1 MTAQAGPSTAGVSI
15 LEPRRSKLGFA
26 LGGGAALGLAHI
38 GVLRVLERAGLAPA
52 VVSGTSMGA
61 VVGAAYAA
69 GKLDLL
75 EQLARQVNW
84 RRVLRLTD
92 FRLGGSGV
100 LEGRAIERELRRHFG
115 HQRIEDLPIPFA
127 AVATDLGTGTA
138 WTASTGDLVA
148 AVRASISLPAVFAPV
163 RLQTPSDVHLLVD
176 GGLVANVPVAAARRL
191 GAKLVVGV
199 DVTADFEGVAT
210 TVGLRDQLLPEVQRR
225 GIRARL
231 WSAVPSFMRG
241 WPMLRRLRAW
251 ADEPS
256 LLAVALASS
265 ALALRQ
271 LSLQQN
277 AAAPAALTVTP
288 RVGHIFHGEFD
299 RAEELIRIG
308 ETAMEESL
316 GALRRLASAADGGSL

>member
-1 MTAQAGPSTAGVSI
+1 MQGTPAAGASV
-15 LEPRRSKLGFA
+15 LEPRHSKLGIA

-38 GVLRVLERAGLAPA
+38 GVLRVLERAGLAPG

-75 EQLARQVNW
+75 EALAREVNW

-92 FRLGGSGV
+92 FQLGGSGV

-115 HQRIEDLPIPFA
+115 EQRIEDLPIPFA
-127 AVATDLGTGTA
+127 AVATDLGTGAA
-138 WTASTGDLVA
+138 WTATAGDLVT

-163 RLQTPSDVHLLVD
+163 RVGGHLLVD
-176 GGLVANVPVAAARRL
+176 GGLVANVPVAATRAL
-191 GAKLVVGV
+191 GADIVVGV
-199 DVTADFEGVAT
+199 DVTADFEGVAA
-210 TVGLRDQLLPEVQRR
+210 TVGLRDHLLPEGQRH

-231 WSAVPSFMRG
+231 WAAVPRRLRG
-241 WPMLRRLRAW
+241 WPLLRRLRAW

-256 LLAVALASS
+256 LIAVALASS

-277 AAAPAALTVTP
+277 AADPAALTVTP

-308 ETAMEESL
+308 EAAMEESL
-316 GALRRLASAADGGSL
+316 DALSNLTHSIRAAPS

>member
-1 MTAQAGPSTAGVSI
+1 
-15 LEPRRSKLGFA
+15 
-26 LGGGAALGLAHI
+26 
-38 GVLRVLERAGLAPA
+38 
-52 VVSGTSMGA
+52 MGA

-75 EQLARQVNW
+75 EALAREVNW

-92 FRLGGSGV
+92 FQLGGSGV

-115 HQRIEDLPIPFA
+115 EQRIEDLPIPFA
-127 AVATDLGTGTA
+127 AVATDLGTGAA
-138 WTASTGDLVA
+138 WTATAGDLVT

-163 RLQTPSDVHLLVD
+163 RVGGHLLVD
-176 GGLVANVPVAAARRL
+176 GGLVANVPVAATRAL
-191 GAKLVVGV
+191 GADIVVGV
-199 DVTADFEGVAT
+199 DVTADFEGVAA
-210 TVGLRDQLLPEVQRR
+210 TVGLRDHLLPEGQRH

-231 WSAVPSFMRG
+231 WAAVPRRLRG
-241 WPMLRRLRAW
+241 WPLLRRLRAW

-256 LLAVALASS
+256 LIAVALASS

-277 AAAPAALTVTP
+277 AADPAALTVTP

-308 ETAMEESL
+308 EAAMEESL
-316 GALRRLASAADGGSL
+316 DALSNLTHSIRAAPS

>member
-1 MTAQAGPSTAGVSI
+1 MQGTPAAGASV
-15 LEPRRSKLGFA
+15 LEPRHSKLGIA

-38 GVLRVLERAGLAPA
+38 GVLRVLERAGLAPG

-75 EQLARQVNW
+75 EALAREVNW

-92 FRLGGSGV
+92 FQLGGSGV

-115 HQRIEDLPIPFA
+115 EQRIEDLPIPFA
-127 AVATDLGTGTA
+127 AVATDLGTGAA
-138 WTASTGDLVA
+138 WTATAGDLVT

-163 RLQTPSDVHLLVD
+163 RVGDHLLVD
-176 GGLVANVPVAAARRL
+176 GGLVANVPVAATRAL
-191 GAKLVVGV
+191 GADIVVGV
-199 DVTADFEGVAT
+199 DVTADFEGVAA
-210 TVGLRDQLLPEVQRR
+210 TVGLRDHLLPEGQRH

-231 WSAVPSFMRG
+231 WAAVPRRLRG
-241 WPMLRRLRAW
+241 WPLLRRLRAW

-256 LLAVALASS
+256 LIAVALASS

-277 AAAPAALTVTP
+277 AADPAALTVTP

-308 ETAMEESL
+308 EAAMEESL
-316 GALRRLASAADGGSL
+316 DALSNLTGSVRAAPS

>member
-1 MTAQAGPSTAGVSI
+1 MQGTPAAGASV
-15 LEPRRSKLGFA
+15 LEPRHSKLGIA

-38 GVLRVLERAGLAPA
+38 GVLRVLERAGLAPG

-75 EQLARQVNW
+75 EALAREVNW

-92 FRLGGSGV
+92 FQLGGSGV

-115 HQRIEDLPIPFA
+115 EQRIEDLPIPFA
-127 AVATDLGTGTA
+127 AVATDLGTGAA
-138 WTASTGDLVA
+138 WTATAGDLVT

-163 RLQTPSDVHLLVD
+163 RVGGHLLVD
-176 GGLVANVPVAAARRL
+176 GGLVANVPVAATRAL
-191 GAKLVVGV
+191 GADIVVGV
-199 DVTADFEGVAT
+199 DVTADFEGVAA
-210 TVGLRDQLLPEVQRR
+210 TVGLRDHLLPEGQRH

-231 WSAVPSFMRG
+231 WAAVPRRLRG
-241 WPMLRRLRAW
+241 WPLLRRLRAW

-256 LLAVALASS
+256 LIAVALASS

-277 AAAPAALTVTP
+277 AADPAALTVTP

-308 ETAMEESL
+308 EAAMEESL
-316 GALRRLASAADGGSL
+316 DALSNLTHSVRAAPS

>member
-1 MTAQAGPSTAGVSI
+1 MQGTPAAGASV
-15 LEPRRSKLGFA
+15 LEPRHLKLGIA

-38 GVLRVLERAGLAPA
+38 GVLRVLERAGLAPG

-75 EQLARQVNW
+75 EALAREVNW

-92 FRLGGSGV
+92 FQLGGSGV

-115 HQRIEDLPIPFA
+115 EQRIEDLPIPFA
-127 AVATDLGTGTA
+127 AVATDLGTGAA
-138 WTASTGDLVA
+138 WTATAGDLVT

-163 RLQTPSDVHLLVD
+163 RVGGHLLVD
-176 GGLVANVPVAAARRL
+176 GGLVANVPVAATRAL
-191 GAKLVVGV
+191 GADIVVGV
-199 DVTADFEGVAT
+199 DVTADFEGVAA
-210 TVGLRDQLLPEVQRR
+210 TVGLRDHLLPEGQRH

-231 WSAVPSFMRG
+231 WAAVPRRLRG
-241 WPMLRRLRAW
+241 WPLLRRLRAW

-256 LLAVALASS
+256 LIAVALASS

-277 AAAPAALTVTP
+277 AADPAALTVTP

-308 ETAMEESL
+308 EAAMEESL
-316 GALRRLASAADGGSL
+316 DALSNLTHSIRAAPS

>member
-1 MTAQAGPSTAGVSI
+1 MQGTPAAGASV
-15 LEPRRSKLGFA
+15 LEPRHSKLGIA

-38 GVLRVLERAGLAPA
+38 GVLRVLERAGLAPG

-75 EQLARQVNW
+75 EALAREVNW
-84 RRVLRLTD
+84 RRALRLTD
-92 FRLGGSGV
+92 FQLGGSGV

-115 HQRIEDLPIPFA
+115 EQRIEDLPIPFA
-127 AVATDLGTGTA
+127 AVATDLGTGAA
-138 WTASTGDLVA
+138 WTATAGDLVT

-163 RLQTPSDVHLLVD
+163 RVGGHLLVD
-176 GGLVANVPVAAARRL
+176 GGLVANVPVAATRAL
-191 GAKLVVGV
+191 GADIVVGV
-199 DVTADFEGVAT
+199 DVTADFEGVAA
-210 TVGLRDQLLPEVQRR
+210 TVGLRDHLLPEGQRH

-231 WSAVPSFMRG
+231 WAAVPRRLRG
-241 WPMLRRLRAW
+241 WPLLRRLRAW

-256 LLAVALASS
+256 LIAVALASS

-277 AAAPAALTVTP
+277 AADPAALTVTP

-308 ETAMEESL
+308 EAAMEESL
-316 GALRRLASAADGGSL
+316 DALSNLTGSVRAAPS